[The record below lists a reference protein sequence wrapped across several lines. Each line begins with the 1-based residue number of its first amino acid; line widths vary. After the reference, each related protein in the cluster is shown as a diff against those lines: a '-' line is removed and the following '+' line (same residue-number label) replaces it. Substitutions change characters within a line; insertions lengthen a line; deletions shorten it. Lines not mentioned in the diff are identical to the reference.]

1 MGLGPGKRGP
11 AGGRSGEGDEWDAG
25 QEDGPQGTAGAGG
38 GDREEGLLLPGGR
51 RPPVHHSEKIL
62 HQPLPPVEVT
72 ELLRYGPTEGGI
84 GEVFQG
90 VNILP

>member
-38 GDREEGLLLPGGR
+38 GTARRGSYFPEGDVLPFTTLKR
-51 RPPVHHSEKIL
+51 FCTNLSP
-62 HQPLPPVEVT
+62 Q
-72 ELLRYGPTEGGI
+72 
-84 GEVFQG
+84 
-90 VNILP
+90 